1 MSKEF
6 FPQRPDLK
14 PTIYAYEEPDNL
26 ACRGCLKIGYTT
38 RSSEERIKEQFPIAR
53 PGGIPYRI
61 VFEEPAMYADGG
73 SFRDKA
79 IHKYLDK
86 HGYENVGGEWYR
98 ITVDKLR
105 AAYLAVKNRTE
116 NEENR
121 DWSFEMR
128 PEQKDAVDKTKKYF
142 ESLKSERKGFASNK
156 FLWNAKMRFGKTFTS
171 YQLAKSMGMKRI
183 LILTFKPAVQ
193 SAWEEDLTRH
203 IDFEGWQF
211 VSRTGKRYEDCNKN
225 KPIVCFGSFQDFLGV
240 DKDTGSIKPR
250 NEWVHT
256 EVWDMVIFDEYHFGA
271 WRDNAKKLFDMT
283 DDEADESSDKSDKN
297 ELLDE
302 TWLPITASYYLY
314 LSGTPF
320 RAINSGEFIEE
331 QVYNWTYSD
340 EQREKEN
347 WKGPDNPYA
356 SLPRIVLMTYEIPEA
371 IRKVAMGGEL
381 NEFDLNV
388 FFSAEGKGKQARFK
402 FENEVQKW
410 LDLIRGNYLD
420 NSITEIKVGTKR
432 GQSFLPFKET
442 ALLNVLSHTIWY
454 LPNVASCHAMANLL
468 KQRQNNFYQSYK
480 INVCAGTEAG
490 VGLDALKPVQD
501 SMKPNPLETKTIT
514 LTCGKLTTG
523 VTVKPWT
530 GIFMLRNLSSPESY
544 FQAAF
549 RVQSPW
555 TIKLENGQEEII
567 KNECYIFDFAL
578 NRALKQISDYSTRLN
593 IEETNPEKKVEEI
606 INFLPVLAY
615 KDGAMKEIDAKEIL
629 DIALS
634 GTSATLLARRWESAL
649 LVNVDNATL
658 NRLIN
663 NEKAMEALMKI
674 EGFRSLN
681 KDISTIIAK
690 SEDVKKK
697 KKEGQNLT
705 PKQKKELSDEEKE
718 YKSKRK
724 QIQEKLIKFATRIPV
739 FMYLTDYREYTLN
752 DVITKIEP
760 KLFKKVTG
768 LEVADFELLVSLGVF
783 NGSLMNDAV
792 YKFKRYEDSSLEYT
806 GINKHAGENVGLYD
820 TVLSDGEYKN
830 LYSLQ
835 QASLDGART
844 ISPSAS
850 TIKPQEK
857 LETPKQSSISTPKKE
872 SEPVIVKKE
881 PIVFDKV
888 KVKIGAVVTHKAFGR
903 GVIKELN
910 DGIIVIKFDEYPQAK
925 MFEYPNAFTNGFLTI
940 K

>member
-1 MSKEF
+1 M
-6 FPQRPDLK
+6 QR
-14 PTIYAYEEPDNL
+14 
-26 ACRGCLKIGYTT
+26 
-38 RSSEERIKEQFPIAR
+38 
-53 PGGIPYRI
+53 
-61 VFEEPAMYADGG
+61 
-73 SFRDKA
+73 
-79 IHKYLDK
+79 
-86 HGYENVGGEWYR
+86 
-98 ITVDKLR
+98 
-105 AAYLAVKNRTE
+105 
-116 NEENR
+116 
-121 DWSFEMR
+121 
-128 PEQKDAVDKTKKYF
+128 
-142 ESLKSERKGFASNK
+142 
-156 FLWNAKMRFGKTFTS
+156 
-171 YQLAKSMGMKRI
+171 
-183 LILTFKPAVQ
+183 
-193 SAWEEDLTRH
+193 AWEEDWTRH
-203 IDFEGWQF
+203 IDFEGWQ
-211 VSRTGKRYEDCNKN
+211 VVARTGKRYEDCNKN

-388 FFSAEGKGKQARFK
+388 FFSVEGKGKQARFK

-420 NSITEIKVGTKR
+420 NSITEIKVSTKR

-555 TIKLENGQEEII
+555 T
-567 KNECYIFDFAL
+567 
-578 NRALKQISDYSTRLN
+578 
-593 IEETNPEKKVEEI
+593 
-606 INFLPVLAY
+606 
-615 KDGAMKEIDAKEIL
+615 
-629 DIALS
+629 LS
-634 GTSATLLARRWESAL
+634 
-649 LVNVDNATL
+649 
-658 NRLIN
+658 
-663 NEKAMEALMKI
+663 
-674 EGFRSLN
+674 
-681 KDISTIIAK
+681 
-690 SEDVKKK
+690 
-697 KKEGQNLT
+697 
-705 PKQKKELSDEEKE
+705 
-718 YKSKRK
+718 
-724 QIQEKLIKFATRIPV
+724 
-739 FMYLTDYREYTLN
+739 
-752 DVITKIEP
+752 
-760 KLFKKVTG
+760 
-768 LEVADFELLVSLGVF
+768 
-783 NGSLMNDAV
+783 
-792 YKFKRYEDSSLEYT
+792 
-806 GINKHAGENVGLYD
+806 
-820 TVLSDGEYKN
+820 
-830 LYSLQ
+830 
-835 QASLDGART
+835 
-844 ISPSAS
+844 
-850 TIKPQEK
+850 
-857 LETPKQSSISTPKKE
+857 
-872 SEPVIVKKE
+872 
-881 PIVFDKV
+881 
-888 KVKIGAVVTHKAFGR
+888 
-903 GVIKELN
+903 
-910 DGIIVIKFDEYPQAK
+910 
-925 MFEYPNAFTNGFLTI
+925 
-940 K
+940 